1 MYMQEEPCASQLQR
15 GFFYLDRDP
24 FLAYREDALNSIS
37 WDDSTFLYSLRIE
50 LGARMYQH
58 LLFRLDSVLSTV
70 DPYCDRLRA
79 IQFPAT
85 KKGDSIVLKRKHTH
99 THTRALRWFHY
110 LLGRNLLWWTLI
122 WAKQPFVGL
131 YLFAPLCFVV
141 YCGDLRLH
149 GRYWMT

>member
-1 MYMQEEPCASQLQR
+1 MYMQEEPCASQLQT

-79 IQFPAT
+79 VQFPAT

-99 THTRALRWFHY
+99 THTPTHVKVISLFVWKKSTFMDF
-110 LLGRNLLWWTLI
+110 NLS
-122 WAKQPFVGL
+122 
-131 YLFAPLCFVV
+131 
-141 YCGDLRLH
+141 
-149 GRYWMT
+149 

>member
-99 THTRALRWFHY
+99 TRVKV
-110 LLGRNLLWWTLI
+110 I
-122 WAKQPFVGL
+122 S
-131 YLFAPLCFVV
+131 LFAWKKSTLMDFN
-141 YCGDLRLH
+141 LS
-149 GRYWMT
+149 